1 VSSRLL
7 AVALLVSAVAGCGW
21 VAATAVDPP
30 GDSVTTTAPNASPG
44 WTLVVLDKTTGRT
57 SGVFAGPGDGPAVV
71 PGFGFTESYLS
82 QLRAAQSLPDGTLLS
97 SVTGPDLR
105 TDSTL
110 SPAGAAGDGLR
121 PVLAALAA
129 LGLVAAVLGGA
140 GRPGRRWTGRAAA
153 VTALLAAGGLA
164 AVTAVVGVLGW
175 WSPVL
180 VVSGLA
186 AGAAAVLL
194 RRERVRGAPA

>member
-7 AVALLVSAVAGCGW
+7 ATALLVSAVAGSGW

-44 WTLVVLDKTTGRT
+44 WTLVVLDAATGRT

-82 QLRAAQSLPDGTLLS
+82 QLRAAQSLRNGTLLS
-97 SVTGPDLR
+97 SVTGPDVR
-105 TDSTL
+105 TDSSL
-110 SPAGAAGDGLR
+110 SPAGTAGDGLR
-121 PVLAALAA
+121 PVLAALAG

-140 GRPGRRWTGRAAA
+140 GRHGRRWTPRAAT
-153 VTALLAAGGLA
+153 VTAVLAAGGLA

-180 VVSGLA
+180 AASGLA
-186 AGAAAVLL
+186 AGLGAVLL

>member
-21 VAATAVDPP
+21 VAAAAVNPP

-44 WTLVVLDKTTGRT
+44 WTLVVLDAATGRT

-82 QLRAAQSLPDGTLLS
+82 HLRAAQSLPDGTLLS
-97 SVTGPDLR
+97 SVTGPDVR

-129 LGLVAAVLGGA
+129 LAALGLVAAVLGGA
-140 GRPGRRWTGRAAA
+140 GRPGRRWTRRAAA
-153 VTALLAAGGLA
+153 VTALLAAGG
-164 AVTAVVGVLGW
+164 W
-175 WSPVL
+175 
-180 VVSGLA
+180 
-186 AGAAAVLL
+186 
-194 RRERVRGAPA
+194 RR